1 MADTIN
7 KKRKIR
13 RLKNTESIREQK
25 AKHIIKQNKTSK
37 LTVIRAKFKGLFLAI
52 WKIIKTILSP
62 FSFLL
67 WPFRLKPV
75 KFVGRLLVKILLLQY
90 FIGAWKEVRRIKVP
104 SFKTTIRLSIAV
116 FVFSIMFGI
125 LVSVTDYGL
134 DKIFRKV
141 FID

>member
-1 MADTIN
+1 MADTSN

-13 RLKNTESIREQK
+13 RLKNTETVRQQT
-25 AKHIIKQNKTSK
+25 AKHLISQDKTSK
-37 LTVIRAKFKGLFLAI
+37 LAVIKNKIKALFAAI
-52 WKIIKTILSP
+52 WKVIKSLLRP

-90 FIGAWKEVRRIKVP
+90 FISAWKEVRRIKVP

-134 DKIFRKV
+134 DKVFRKV